1 MIFQVHLCQQF
12 HCTPIKIGEAPLGA
26 PEIKGS
32 PQTALQRHPDILKN
46 REMRED
52 CADLKRAHDSA
63 ARDVGGL
70 FASDVLAA
78 IENAA
83 RGWLQE
89 LGEQIEEG
97 CLART
102 VRSDQGVDLALPD
115 AHRDAIDRDEAVEV
129 LDQTVRFEDYLPCQ
143 RHRALP
149 PLLS

>member
-1 MIFQVHLCQQF
+1 MIFQMHLCQQF
-12 HCTPIKIGEAPLGA
+12 HCAPIKIGEAPLRA

-32 PQTALQRHPDILKN
+32 SQTALQCHPDIFKN

-52 CADLKRAHDSA
+52 CADLKGAHDSA
-63 ARDVGGL
+63 ARDLSGL

-83 RGWLQE
+83 GAGLQE

-97 CLART
+97 GLART
-102 VRSDQGVDLALPD
+102 VRSDQGVDFALPD
-115 AHRDAIDRDEAVEV
+115 AHRDAVDRDEAVEV
-129 LDQTVRFEDYLPCQ
+129 LDQTVRLEDYLPCQ

-149 PLLS
+149 PLLT